1 MVSNI
6 GDEFSVQEIST
17 RYGKDQLLS
26 WSKWSSAVILTRCC
40 YMKAHTCRVQLS
52 NPDQY
57 IEIIINRN
65 QNICGSINNIDKN
78 SRIKEEM
85 DDNENIEENENSL
98 SDNEICKYVLQ
109 E

>member
-1 MVSNI
+1 
-6 GDEFSVQEIST
+6 
-17 RYGKDQLLS
+17 
-26 WSKWSSAVILTRCC
+26 
-40 YMKAHTCRVQLS
+40 MKAHTCRVQLS

-57 IEIIINRN
+57 IEIIINRS

-78 SRIKEEM
+78 SQIKEEM